1 MVREM
6 DLANICQKA
15 QASSPRSEA
24 GERDVILDRLWEK
37 HGSISLCAWMRQGG
51 KPHRFMIFGESVIS
65 EPALAGGKSRAG
77 LPGLVRGAPTFA
89 DPPEL
94 RKQTDTALRFV
105 FCACYFCHQASTG
118 KWKDG
123 HLSGDGTDDA
133 QTASAYV

>member
-65 EPALAGGKSRAG
+65 EPALAG
-77 LPGLVRGAPTFA
+77 
-89 DPPEL
+89 
-94 RKQTDTALRFV
+94 TALRFV